1 MKKTIIVSALLALAA
16 FAPTWGQS
24 LDKPAATVKFV
35 RSEVVTVS
43 QLQRQV
49 GPLETQAK
57 RSLTLAERKAVLDG
71 LVARILIQQAA
82 ERDKVVVSDAE
93 LNAKLDEY
101 RKAQSQALNI
111 GRDLTDAEFQ
121 QLVKNSGVLWDEWL
135 KNFKYNL
142 LLNDYA
148 MFKNKNLP
156 SQIVPVTDQDIS
168 DAYDANKSSYF
179 VDDIVTLRHIFIDT
193 RQLTTKEDRDKAAKR
208 ADDILKELKGGALF
222 SDLVM
227 KYSDDPLSKYSGGVF
242 GSLLRSDAQH
252 KQLYGAA
259 FFDAV
264 FKLKKGE
271 TSGVLQSNLGYH
283 IVQVTDRFS
292 AKLLGLDDKIP
303 PANTN
308 TVREV
313 IKSSLTVQGQTDA
326 ISKVLNGVVA
336 DLKKQADI
344 KVFDDNLNW

>member
-1 MKKTIIVSALLALAA
+1 
-16 FAPTWGQS
+16 
-24 LDKPAATVKFV
+24 
-35 RSEVVTVS
+35 
-43 QLQRQV
+43 
-49 GPLETQAK
+49 
-57 RSLTLAERKAVLDG
+57 VLDG
-71 LVARILIQQAA
+71 LIARVLIQQAA

-101 RKAQSQALNI
+101 RKAQSQALNV

-121 QLVKNSGVLWDEWL
+121 QLVKNSGVLWDDWL

-148 MFKNKNLP
+148 IFKNKNL
-156 SQIVPVTDQDIS
+156 SSLVVPVTDQDIA
-168 DAYDANKSSYF
+168 DAYDANKSAYF

-208 ADDILKELKGGALF
+208 ADDILKELKGGAQF

-227 KYSDDPLSKYSGGVF
+227 KYSDDPQSKYNGGVF

-283 IVQVTDRFS
+283 IVQVTDRFN

-303 PANTN
+303 PANIN
-308 TVREV
+308 TVRDV